1 MEHHGCLAM
10 ASFFLHIT
18 HLSST
23 PGTITVDGDAR
34 VVLLAIV
41 GERKPTG
48 TLTVQTWA
56 TWSDL
61 NFTGN
66 TKATDSGQKHI
77 VKLTN
82 FGLGRRKARKPIVK
96 PSFGT
101 PNTRKASKKQYF

>member
-1 MEHHGCLAM
+1 M

-23 PGTITVDGDAR
+23 PGTITVDSDAR

-48 TLTVQTWA
+48 TLTVQTGA

-66 TKATDSGQKHI
+66 TKVI
-77 VKLTN
+77 
-82 FGLGRRKARKPIVK
+82 
-96 PSFGT
+96 
-101 PNTRKASKKQYF
+101 